1 MKNSILSRRV
11 KRGKKLEFRRFRHRA
26 ARSNLFPKL
35 GLTGGSSMAA
45 VEEQSSL
52 HRASF
57 SSFAYLPLFPFLFL
71 FSQRS
76 HVVVRRERVRER
88 GTDVVAA
95 RCLGIIAIGRE
106 GRELGTLPRHVS
118 TELLETLHDVADE
131 SLLLIAVSGTPPPRP
146 RPTHS
151 PACFTRHGSRSTP
164 SPSFENTCDRKWR

>member
-1 MKNSILSRRV
+1 MRNVERSWKTWNS
-11 KRGKKLEFRRFRHRA
+11 EHRA

-131 SLLLIAVSGTPPPRP
+131 SLLLIAVSGTPRP